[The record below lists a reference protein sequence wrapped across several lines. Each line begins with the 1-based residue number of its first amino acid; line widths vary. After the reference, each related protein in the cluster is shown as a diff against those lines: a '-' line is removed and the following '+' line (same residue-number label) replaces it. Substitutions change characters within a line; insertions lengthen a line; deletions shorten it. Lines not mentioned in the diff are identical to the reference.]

1 MPISYHMS
9 VQKEF
14 AGGLNRCSG
23 LPTHLPAQW
32 PQIDGEDLS
41 FLFQIYCDG
50 KMLDIP
56 NTLCIQGYQLIK
68 DGDGLSDIVV
78 VQLPLDAKENTENAG
93 VAFPGCPGFENW
105 GVYFHGYSGGD
116 ICFEEVPE
124 QEDYDLDR
132 DFNVWWSTG
141 VPFSKLGGW
150 CDPEIIPPGCR
161 FLGWFSDEQPFNI
174 GADYNFGLFL
184 SPEGRIITNYFQV

>member
-1 MPISYHMS
+1 M
-9 VQKEF
+9 
-14 AGGLNRCSG
+14 NRCGG

-93 VAFPGCPGFENW
+93 VAFPGC
-105 GVYFHGYSGGD
+105 
-116 ICFEEVPE
+116 
-124 QEDYDLDR
+124 
-132 DFNVWWSTG
+132 
-141 VPFSKLGGW
+141 
-150 CDPEIIPPGCR
+150 R

-174 GADYNFGLFL
+174 GADYNLGLFL